1 MFQLAIDAN
10 VALLDPEFG
19 FAARA
24 HQALPFEELI
34 KAQLARLL
42 QQASRVVSQGA
53 WVAGPRGGWLDG
65 AGCGGLPSALPVW
78 TWG

>member
-1 MFQLAIDAN
+1 LFQLAIDAH

-34 KAQLARLL
+34 KAQLARLI
-42 QQASRVVSQGA
+42 QQAS
-53 WVAGPRGGWLDG
+53 
-65 AGCGGLPSALPVW
+65 
-78 TWG
+78 

>member
-1 MFQLAIDAN
+1 LFQLAIDAH

-34 KAQLARLL
+34 KPQLTRLI
-42 QQASRVVSQGA
+42 QQAS
-53 WVAGPRGGWLDG
+53 
-65 AGCGGLPSALPVW
+65 
-78 TWG
+78 